1 MTFARTWEGW
11 VAALV
16 VAVSLVSLG
25 AGVALADTPPS
36 RWDRAE
42 NPDEADTWDLHV
54 SVTRATTIARL
65 RTTSASDAER
75 IRERVRTMLNDALK
89 APNPNPVLRYD
100 LGEVDTRLD
109 HFGEAIEVLEP
120 ALAQAGED
128 DPASERPWNAIA
140 TAYAKTDDSHKEIYA
155 YDRLLALTVD
165 DWERA
170 RILANRA
177 EAEMRLGHLD
187 AAVEGYK
194 DALAVTEANTTGLFF
209 DSVLAH
215 WGLTVALD
223 RSGDVTGSEREASLT
238 VSQGGLEALRREEVF
253 FVPDY
258 EVYYYVG
265 LGRMARA
272 KQATGSREAAV
283 IWSAAEAAWMAYVAG
298 AMKSESSCEK
308 AYVCEGPDAEC
319 DRKRK
324 LACPGDRWLPLAT
337 AHLAR
342 AQKERARA
350 EKRAGIH
357 VPPRLGA
364 EIRID

>member
-140 TAYAKTDDSHKEIYA
+140 TAPTLRVTASPAQSMIMRVVSGVRAHGAKCTKPNPKYV
-155 YDRLLALTVD
+155 RLI
-165 DWERA
+165 RSIPQA
-170 RILANRA
+170 RIV
-177 EAEMRLGHLD
+177 
-187 AAVEGYK
+187 AASPCPP
-194 DALAVTEANTTGLFF
+194 T
-209 DSVLAH
+209 S
-215 WGLTVALD
+215 WSTVAN
-223 RSGDVTGSEREASLT
+223 
-238 VSQGGLEALRREEVF
+238 SQSF
-253 FVPDY
+253 FISPPCM
-258 EVYYYVG
+258 
-265 LGRMARA
+265 R
-272 KQATGSREAAV
+272 
-283 IWSAAEAAWMAYVAG
+283 
-298 AMKSESSCEK
+298 
-308 AYVCEGPDAEC
+308 
-319 DRKRK
+319 
-324 LACPGDRWLPLAT
+324 
-337 AHLAR
+337 
-342 AQKERARA
+342 
-350 EKRAGIH
+350 
-357 VPPRLGA
+357 PPRYHEA
-364 EIRID
+364 TKVTYHEATKMR